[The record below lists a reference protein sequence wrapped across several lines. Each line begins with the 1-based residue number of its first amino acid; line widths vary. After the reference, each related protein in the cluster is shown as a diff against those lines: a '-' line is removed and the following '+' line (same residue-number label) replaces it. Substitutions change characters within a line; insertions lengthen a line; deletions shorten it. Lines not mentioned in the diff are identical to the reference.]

1 VSANNTKPTRPR
13 VRGDR
18 VRRRVHNLSEA
29 FEILD
34 LGRTK
39 GHELVAQDKIK
50 VIWFGPRSPKVT
62 DEEIDRLL
70 REGTTARGQ
79 SGSAELPDGGV

>member
-1 VSANNTKPTRPR
+1 MSANNPKHTPPR

-18 VRRRVHNLSEA
+18 VRRRAHNLSEA

-39 GHELVAQDKIK
+39 GHELVAQEKIR
-50 VIWFGPRSPKVT
+50 VIWFGPRSPKIT

-70 REGTTARGQ
+70 REGTAVPGQ
-79 SGSAELPDGGV
+79 SGPAA

>member
-1 VSANNTKPTRPR
+1 MSENTTKYKRQ
-13 VRGDR
+13 R
-18 VRRRVHNLSEA
+18 VRRERPRRRAHTLGEA

-39 GHELVAQDKIK
+39 GHELVAQDKIR
-50 VIWFGPRSPKVT
+50 VIWFGPRSPKIT

-70 REGTTARGQ
+70 REGITAAGGRGR
-79 SGSAELPDGGV
+79 AA

>member
-1 VSANNTKPTRPR
+1 MSENTAKYRR
-13 VRGDR
+13 SR
-18 VRRRVHNLSEA
+18 VRRERARRRAHNLSEA

-39 GHELVAQDKIK
+39 GHELVAQDLIR

-62 DEEIDRLL
+62 DQEIERLL

-79 SGSAELPDGGV
+79 SGPAA

>member
-1 VSANNTKPTRPR
+1 MSANNPKHTPPR
-13 VRGDR
+13 VRGER
-18 VRRRVHNLSEA
+18 VRRRAHNLSEA

-50 VIWFGPRSPKVT
+50 VIWFGPRSPKVND
-62 DEEIDRLL
+62 DEINRLL
-70 REGTTARGQ
+70 REGTTAPGP
-79 SGSAELPDGGV
+79 SGSAS